1 VSGTADQGVEE
12 PSLED
17 LLNSLNLK
25 GEDIKDLFVA
35 KAEMETLKEE
45 VKWMAVM
52 RLLTTKPF
60 SRTSLK
66 KTIRFAWAPTKEV
79 SFCDIK
85 ENRFLVRANCLG
97 DWKRI
102 TEQGPWIFRDHGLLI
117 EKYDGSC
124 QASAIELSF
133 SGACYLANP

>member
-1 VSGTADQGVEE
+1 VSGTADQDVEE

-25 GEDIKDLFVA
+25 WEDIKDLFIA
-35 KAEMETLKEE
+35 KAEVGTLKEE

-60 SRTSLK
+60 SRMSLK
-66 KTIRFAWAPTKEV
+66 KTMRFAWAPTKEV

-85 ENRFLVRANCLG
+85 ENRFFSPSKLFGRL
-97 DWKRI
+97 
-102 TEQGPWIFRDHGLLI
+102 
-117 EKYDGSC
+117 EKNY
-124 QASAIELSF
+124 
-133 SGACYLANP
+133 